1 MHCRSRLELWR
12 RDGYLVH
19 VCRLHVDEPS
29 AEEVVVLILIALHI
43 GASIL
48 LSAFGLHRLYLAREY
63 RRIKRR
69 VERNVP
75 GAPQQWLSVTVQL
88 PLYNERYVAERAIR
102 AVAALE
108 YPRDLLEIQ
117 VLDDSTDETSEL
129 VARVVGELT
138 DRGIRIHHIQ
148 REARTGYKAGA
159 LAEGLSRASGELIA
173 IFDADF
179 VPHADFLLRV
189 VGEFDS
195 AGVGMVQARWSH
207 INESHSLLTRAQAL
221 QLDAHFTLEHGVR
234 EAKGFFFNFNG
245 TAGIWRKQA
254 IIDAG
259 GWHADTLT
267 EDLDLSYR
275 AQLKGWRFVYRDD
288 VAVPAELPVEIA
300 AYRQQQ
306 QRWAQ
311 GGAQSARKLLPAI
324 MRAELPRAVKREAA
338 WHLLTHFAYPLLAL
352 VTLAGL
358 AVGFTAESLAARWVL
373 AVDGSLLTFAM
384 GSLAYFYGVTAEA
397 RGGRWRRRLLL
408 VPLIM
413 IIGAGIALSQTL
425 AVIRGLSGRRTPF
438 LRTPKYDIAA
448 ASDQSW
454 RNAAYRLPVAGPAVV
469 EFLAGLAFL
478 AAGALGAAR
487 SDLPPSGLV
496 LLFGVGFIFVSG
508 VSLMQARSR
517 PNR

>member
-1 MHCRSRLELWR
+1 M
-12 RDGYLVH
+12 
-19 VCRLHVDEPS
+19 
-29 AEEVVVLILIALHI
+29 
-43 GASIL
+43 

-63 RRIKRR
+63 RRINRR
-69 VERNVP
+69 VERKAP
-75 GAPQQWLSVTVQL
+75 SAPQRWPSVTVQL

-108 YPRDLLEIQ
+108 YPRDLLEVQ

-129 VARVVGELT
+129 VARVVGELN
-138 DRGIRIHHIQ
+138 DRGIRIHHIR
-148 REARTGYKAGA
+148 REARTGFKAGA
-159 LAEGLSRASGELIA
+159 LAEGLSSALGELIA

-179 VPHADFLLRV
+179 IPHADFLLRV
-189 VGEFDS
+189 VGEFDN
-195 AGVGMVQARWSH
+195 AGVGLVQARWSH
-207 INESHSLLTRAQAL
+207 INEDHSLLTRAQAL

-234 EAKGFFFNFNG
+234 AGKGFFFNFNG

-254 IIDAG
+254 IRDAG
-259 GWHADTLT
+259 GWQADTLT

-275 AQLKGWRFVYRDD
+275 AQLRGWRFVYRDD
-288 VAVPAELPVEIA
+288 VAVPAELPIEIA

-324 MRAELPRAVKREAA
+324 MRAQLPRAVKREAA

-352 VTLAGL
+352 VTFAGL
-358 AVGFTAESLAARWVL
+358 AAGLTAESLAARWVL

-413 IIGAGIALSQTL
+413 VIGAGIALSQTL

-448 ASDQSW
+448 ANHQSW
-454 RNAAYRLPVAGPAVV
+454 RRAAYRLPVAGPAVV

-478 AAGALGAAR
+478 AAGALVAAR
-487 SDLPPSGLV
+487 SDLPPSGLA

-517 PNR
+517 PSQ

>member
-1 MHCRSRLELWR
+1 M
-12 RDGYLVH
+12 
-19 VCRLHVDEPS
+19 
-29 AEEVVVLILIALHI
+29 
-43 GASIL
+43 
-48 LSAFGLHRLYLAREY
+48 
-63 RRIKRR
+63 
-69 VERNVP
+69 
-75 GAPQQWLSVTVQL
+75 
-88 PLYNERYVAERAIR
+88 
-102 AVAALE
+102 
-108 YPRDLLEIQ
+108 
-117 VLDDSTDETSEL
+117 
-129 VARVVGELT
+129 
-138 DRGIRIHHIQ
+138 
-148 REARTGYKAGA
+148 
-159 LAEGLSRASGELIA
+159 
-173 IFDADF
+173 
-179 VPHADFLLRV
+179 
-189 VGEFDS
+189 
-195 AGVGMVQARWSH
+195 
-207 INESHSLLTRAQAL
+207 
-221 QLDAHFTLEHGVR
+221 R

-254 IIDAG
+254 IRDAG
-259 GWHADTLT
+259 GWQADTLT

-448 ASDQSW
+448 ANDQSW
-454 RNAAYRLPVAGPAVV
+454 RKAAYRLPVAGPAVV

-478 AAGALGAAR
+478 AAGALEAAHGN
-487 SDLPPSGLV
+487 LPPSGLV
-496 LLFGVGFIFVSG
+496 LLFGVGFMFVSG